1 MECQEIRELLSPYC
15 DSMLEEALQNQ
26 VEQHLQHCEQCRQ
39 ELEELQFVIK
49 LMQGSTEVL
58 APAGFSGLITERLAS
73 LSPEQGKSNQSIK
86 GGRVKTWFQTWGR
99 VAAVAAIL
107 MLAVAIGLEQ
117 EGKFG
122 FIAEQSKST
131 ESSSP
136 MAQSPPMSQDQS
148 VGQLSGQSTGG
159 SPGGSPTPMA
169 ENKALYKKHK
179 QAALE
184 DNSSAP
190 SENSAVRAARD
201 INNGDSAQQGLTND
215 KEANQ
220 SRKVAPGERKLITKG
235 RLQLEVV
242 NFDNAYSSL
251 LKLVEKYQGYV
262 ENSSLSNSPSDTP
275 LAAQYHAGR
284 LTIRVPAGQFNAL
297 LAEIDK
303 VGTVVFRETG
313 NQDVSAE
320 FYDTQ
325 ARLRNWQQQE
335 VRILEILKQAKNVE
349 DILRVE
355 GELQRVRQEIEVMEG
370 RIKNLGSLTEM
381 ATLDIE
387 ISQVKSKKA
396 IDLPEGRNV
405 IPRATEAFIGT
416 VNDLLNFM
424 GKTIVLLGQLAPL
437 LIILALAVGLWIIL
451 RYWKGRKPPSG
462 E

>member
-1 MECQEIRELLSPYC
+1 MECLEIRELLSPYC
-15 DSMLEEALQNQ
+15 DNMLEEAPQTQ
-26 VEQHLQHCEQCRQ
+26 VEQHLQRCEQCRQ
-39 ELEELQFVIK
+39 ELEQLQFVIK
-49 LMQGSTEVL
+49 LMQGSIEVL

-73 LSPEQGKSNQSIK
+73 LSPEQGKSNQSIE
-86 GGRVKTWFQTWGR
+86 GGRVKTWFQNWGR

-107 MLAVAIGLEQ
+107 VVAAAIGLEQ
-117 EGKFG
+117 NGRFD
-122 FIAEQSKST
+122 FIADQSKNT

-136 MAQSPPMSQDQS
+136 MVQSPPMSQDQS

-159 SPGGSPTPMA
+159 SA
-169 ENKALYKKHK
+169 EKHK

-184 DNSSAP
+184 DNSAVS
-190 SENSAVRAARD
+190 SENSTVRVA
-201 INNGDSAQQGLTND
+201 
-215 KEANQ
+215 ANQ
-220 SRKVAPGERKLITKG
+220 FRKVAPGERKLITKG

-242 NFDNAYSSL
+242 NFDNAYSGL

-275 LAAQYHAGR
+275 LAEQYHAGR

-297 LAEIDK
+297 LAELDT
-303 VGTVVFRETG
+303 VGTVVFREMG

-396 IDLPEGRNV
+396 ISVPEGRNV

-437 LIILALAVGLWIIL
+437 LIILALAVGMWFIR
-451 RYWKGRKPPSG
+451 RYWKGRKP
-462 E
+462 